1 MITMTMINRGNL
13 KRKNLD
19 MDMEKV
25 HSRMGDQIL
34 MTHPNPMDTL
44 QNLQLLQLLQP
55 PQPQQLQPQQLLP
68 QLGQLERHLNGH
80 LNGQLDGQQD
90 KHQNLTKNHP
100 LLIGS
105 QDQSHMEDQK
115 DMESS

>member
-1 MITMTMINRGNL
+1 MG
-13 KRKNLD
+13 
-19 MDMEKV
+19 
-25 HSRMGDQIL
+25 SRMGDQIL

-44 QNLQLLQLLQP
+44 QNLQLLPLLQQP
-55 PQPQQLQPQQLLP
+55 PQPLQLPPPQLLQPQQLLP
-68 QLGQLERHLNGH
+68 QLGQQERHLNGQPVGH
-80 LNGQLDGQQD
+80 LDGQQD
-90 KHQNLTKNHP
+90 KHQNLTKNQP